1 MLHAVPEL
9 LDALEAKLV
18 QGGDPSELL
27 SRIRWTD
34 LVGWPEDLEGA
45 KALKRRVLSL
55 QALLQGLQAPL
66 RATLVGL
73 SQAPAY
79 SRQGIRPDLPG
90 HPCRLREEV

>member
-9 LDALEAKLV
+9 LDALEAKLI

-27 SRIRWTD
+27 ARVRWTD
-34 LVGWPEDLEGA
+34 LVGWPEDEAGA
-45 KALKRRVLSL
+45 KALKLRVGSL

-79 SRQGIRPDLPG
+79 SREGIRPDLPG
-90 HPCRLREEV
+90 HPCRLREEA